1 MLIIKILITFTAISL
16 AVLYLSQASTKWKVG
31 KSIRTPDSAFN
42 NLPDYPFKANYIDSL
57 GYQMHYLDEGPKDGE
72 IILLLHGQP
81 SWSYLYRHMIPLLSK
96 AGYRVI
102 APDNVGFGKSDKPIE
117 QSAHNYQMHVDVM
130 SNFISLLNLQ
140 NITLFAQDWG
150 GLIGLRVV
158 EKKANIEI
166 KGDVKKDSI
175 KYETLESIK
184 KIEGDSNGYLIIKDK
199 TCYYV
204 KKGNDIQYFNR
215 WGVLIDENGN
225 KLSKLNVPEKH
236 KNVKPKKLSL
246 AEQFKGMEA
255 KGNQFLYE
263 SEKISEAKAIELLK
277 ENPKLNVSMH
287 NSNGKGTVHLSKKG
301 IKTVNGKLVQP
312 KKAPK
317 MAVNET
323 KVTNLTVNADT
334 LNELKAFD
342 WKTLPSIFELNNPEE
357 IITLSFNFD
366 QKIKLG
372 NSVVDSFNFTVSNK
386 TSELHAMIK
395 KSRKVISKLKAI

>member
-1 MLIIKILITFTAISL
+1 
-16 AVLYLSQASTKWKVG
+16 
-31 KSIRTPDSAFN
+31 
-42 NLPDYPFKANYIDSL
+42 
-57 GYQMHYLDEGPKDGE
+57 
-72 IILLLHGQP
+72 
-81 SWSYLYRHMIPLLSK
+81 MIPGQKISK
-96 AGYRVI
+96 VY
-102 APDNVGFGKSDKPIE
+102 KSGE
-117 QSAHNYQMHVDVM
+117 V
-130 SNFISLLNLQ
+130 
-140 NITLFAQDWG
+140 
-150 GLIGLRVV
+150 VV
-158 EKKANIEI
+158 EFRKTWN
-166 KGDVKKDSI
+166 DD
-175 KYETLESIK
+175 ETTNRLSLRKEMT
-184 KIEGDSNGYLIIKDK
+184 NIKDRLTK
-199 TCYYV
+199 RKEEV
-204 KKGNDIQYFNR
+204 EEKKKMMMTRRNENR
-215 WGVLIDENGN
+215 
-225 KLSKLNVPEKH
+225 
-236 KNVKPKKLSL
+236 KPL
-246 AEQFKGMEA
+246 AEQFKGME
-255 KGNQFLYE
+255 KNGTQFFYE
-263 SEKISEAKAIELLK
+263 GEKISEAKAIELVK